1 MTTSMFRLPLNFK
14 QVLALVQQLSEDEKL
29 MLSRELEKDSREKK
43 LTQLLEAFQTDELS
57 LKTIDE
63 EVEAVRTEMYEER
76 RFR

>member
-63 EVEAVRTEMYEER
+63 EVEAVRTEMYEEQR
-76 RFR
+76 SR

>member
-76 RFR
+76 RSR